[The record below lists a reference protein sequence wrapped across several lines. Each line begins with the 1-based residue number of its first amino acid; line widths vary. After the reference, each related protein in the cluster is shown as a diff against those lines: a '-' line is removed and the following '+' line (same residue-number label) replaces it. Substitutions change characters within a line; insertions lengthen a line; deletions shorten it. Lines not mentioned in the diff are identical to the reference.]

1 MTLQD
6 CYMAIGGDYTD
17 VISRLRSDRLV
28 QKFILKF
35 LDDGSFELLNRSL
48 EEKQYEEAFRA
59 AHTIKGMC
67 QNLGFNRLLVSS
79 SRLTEALRLGWTTE
93 VDVLLQEV
101 SADYQDTVSAI
112 LKFKA
117 ENEGV

>member
-6 CYMAIGGDYTD
+6 CYTAMGGDYTD
-17 VISRLRSDRLV
+17 VVARLRSDRLV
-28 QKFILKF
+28 RKFVLKF
-35 LDDGSFELLNRSL
+35 LDDGSFDLLCRSL

-67 QNLGFNRLLVSS
+67 QNLSFNRLLASS
-79 SRLTEALRLGWTTE
+79 SRLTEALRPGWTAE
-93 VDVLLQEV
+93 VDALFQEV
-101 SADYQDTVSAI
+101 SADYQDTVAAI

-117 ENEGV
+117 ESEGV